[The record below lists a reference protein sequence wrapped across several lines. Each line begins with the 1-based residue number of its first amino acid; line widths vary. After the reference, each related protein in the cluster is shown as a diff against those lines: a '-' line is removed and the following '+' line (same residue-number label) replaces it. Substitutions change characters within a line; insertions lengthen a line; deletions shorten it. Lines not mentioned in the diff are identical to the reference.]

1 VSKEEIVTAGA
12 VDDGL
17 RIGRTFKSG
26 STCSNIEMK
35 IVYSGSAEEPV
46 EARTWSLY
54 TTCRRGSPCGKDSSE
69 PVLAESGRHHL
80 WTHYSDDNKVC

>member
-1 VSKEEIVTAGA
+1 MSKEEIVTAGA

-69 PVLAESGRHHL
+69 PVLAESGRRHL
-80 WTHYSDDNKVC
+80 RTHYSDDNKVC